1 VRYQPGV
8 ALGPVGNPT
17 APEGTP
23 ADAQGQPFGVVG
35 QTLCFDHTLLNTGD
49 VADSYTL
56 NLTLTQGQANTTLLG
71 PDGRPL
77 AQPVTLQPGESV
89 TVRVCYTPTAAG
101 PIQATLTATGTRGT
115 SNSTTDTVGKVEAGA
130 PTLRKSASVTGT
142 LKIGDSVTYTLTLN
156 NPYTVALTAAL
167 AQDRLQNE
175 LTFVSASD
183 NGTYDPATRTVRWN
197 LGTLQPGETR
207 TLTVTATVAASAQD
221 GQTIANT
228 FTLGSAELPAP
239 VTSNEVQNPVW
250 SAQLVIVKTVNN
262 LQPVYGDRLTY
273 TLVIQNTSKVT
284 PITNAVITDTLP
296 TGLIYIPGTSTL
308 AGAPYQDPQLNGQVM
323 TWSGLSI
330 PAAGEIRITYGIR
343 VTPDATG
350 DLVNT
355 VVVKGNGGDATAIAS
370 NTATAK
376 VKVKPL
382 NFAPLGDIIGY
393 VYVDRN
399 RDGVYD
405 QRNDLPLANARVIL
419 AGGRIALTDTEGRYH
434 FASVPFG
441 TQALRLDLASVPYDP
456 LKLPQE
462 GGLNG
467 TQTVQVLGL
476 TSVDFPLAPVGGD
489 IQVLRRTTLTL
500 GELTVQKTVYV
511 NGDTYTVQLRLS
523 TPAPLPGFTLRDP
536 LPTGAVLQGP
546 APTFPDPLPAG
557 DAVYTYVFTYGGER
571 GAAVTDPSASW
582 RY

>member
-1 VRYQPGV
+1 
-8 ALGPVGNPT
+8 
-17 APEGTP
+17 
-23 ADAQGQPFGVVG
+23 
-35 QTLCFDHTLLNTGD
+35 
-49 VADSYTL
+49 
-56 NLTLTQGQANTTLLG
+56 
-71 PDGRPL
+71 
-77 AQPVTLQPGESV
+77 
-89 TVRVCYTPTAAG
+89 
-101 PIQATLTATGTRGT
+101 
-115 SNSTTDTVGKVEAGA
+115 
-130 PTLRKSASVTGT
+130 
-142 LKIGDSVTYTLTLN
+142 
-156 NPYTVALTAAL
+156 
-167 AQDRLQNE
+167 
-175 LTFVSASD
+175 
-183 NGTYDPATRTVRWN
+183 
-197 LGTLQPGETR
+197 
-207 TLTVTATVAASAQD
+207 
-221 GQTIANT
+221 
-228 FTLGSAELPAP
+228 
-239 VTSNEVQNPVW
+239 
-250 SAQLVIVKTVNN
+250 
-262 LQPVYGDRLTY
+262 
-273 TLVIQNTSKVT
+273 
-284 PITNAVITDTLP
+284 
-296 TGLIYIPGTSTL
+296 
-308 AGAPYQDPQLNGQVM
+308 M

-456 LKLPQE
+456 LKLSQE